1 MKLLGNYSNLLFV
14 VYLLTLVPLYLQFS
28 QVIFG
33 QTQEIL
39 NENNVIEL
47 TANQIGNSYVWKNLE
62 LGFNPILNLKSNTDY
77 TFLISSFQN
86 DTAEHELKIEPR
98 DGGEHIAESEEV
110 EHGSLTQFVF
120 NTGQPQV
127 LKYYCVYHPDSMAGI
142 VNITSTT

>member
-1 MKLLGNYSNLLFV
+1 MKLLRNYSNLLFV
-14 VYLLTLVPLYLQFS
+14 VCLLTLVPLNLQFS

-47 TANQIGNSYVWKNLE
+47 AANQIGNSYVWKNIE
-62 LGFNPILNLKSNTDY
+62 LGFNPILNLKANTDY

-98 DGGEHIAESEEV
+98 DGGEHIEESEEV